1 MATRSRAALIA
12 LTALAPVSWGTTYA
26 VTTEFLPP
34 DRPLFTALVRAL
46 PAGLLLLAATRVL
59 PRGAWWA
66 KAAVL
71 GALNIG
77 AFFPLLFL
85 AAYRLP
91 GGMAAVVGSVQP
103 LLVVA
108 LSALLLG
115 QRPAAR
121 TLLTGITAALGV
133 SLVVLKGTGAL
144 DVTGVLAALA
154 STACMAAGTVL
165 TKRWGRPAGVGPLAL
180 TGWQLTAGG
189 LLIAPLALLVEGA
202 PPALDARAVGGYLYL
217 ALANTAVGYWLWFRG
232 IAHLTAVQVGFL
244 GPLSPL
250 TAAVV
255 GWAAL
260 DQTLTPV
267 QLAGLA
273 VAFGATVV
281 GQLGSRSAS
290 FPERTGRGD
299 AMGPRTTTARR
310 IAPGTVI
317 QPLYEEEDASEAV
330 TTTCSAH
337 PAARNASPVTS
348 TSHTAASTDHSGT
361 RHTNRST
368 PRSRPLL

>member
-1 MATRSRAALIA
+1 MAANRPALIA

-34 DRPLFTALVRAL
+34 DRPLFTGLMRAL
-46 PAGLLLLAATRVL
+46 PAGLLLLALTRVL
-59 PRGAWWA
+59 PRGAWWW

-91 GGMAAVVGSVQP
+91 GGMAAVVGSIGP
-103 LLVVA
+103 LFVVG

-115 QRPAAR
+115 QRPTTRSVLAGVVAAF
-121 TLLTGITAALGV
+121 GV
-133 SLVVLKGTGAL
+133 SLVVLRAAGAL
-144 DVTGVLAALA
+144 DPLGALAALA
-154 STACMAAGTVL
+154 STASMSTGTVL
-165 TKRWGRPAGVGPLAL
+165 TKRWGRPDGVGPLAL

-202 PPALDARAVGGYLYL
+202 PPALDGPAAGGYLYL
-217 ALANTAVGYWLWFRG
+217 ALANTAVAYWLWFRG
-232 IAHLTAVQVGFL
+232 MGRLSATQVTFL

-260 DQTLTPV
+260 GETLTPV
-267 QLAGLA
+267 QLAGMAL
-273 VAFGATVV
+273 AFGATVA
-281 GQLGSRSAS
+281 GQLTSR
-290 FPERTGRGD
+290 G
-299 AMGPRTTTARR
+299 
-310 IAPGTVI
+310 GT
-317 QPLYEEEDASEAV
+317 
-330 TTTCSAH
+330 
-337 PAARNASPVTS
+337 AARPRPFRSP
-348 TSHTAASTDHSGT
+348 A
-361 RHTNRST
+361 RN
-368 PRSRPLL
+368 SRKDSMDLTGATLRR